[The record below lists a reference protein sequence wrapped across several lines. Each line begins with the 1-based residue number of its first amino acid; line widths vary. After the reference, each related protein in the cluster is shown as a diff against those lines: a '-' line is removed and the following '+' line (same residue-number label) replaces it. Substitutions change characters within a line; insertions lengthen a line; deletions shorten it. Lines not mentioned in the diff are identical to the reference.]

1 MKKLLLIVPML
12 VLMLA
17 ANAQTRK
24 VKEKDLKGTWK
35 LVIDIDKEDIV
46 DEMDEDDNVFARI
59 LVKSVV
65 GFVDDILE
73 EIDIWFEFQPNKELK
88 ITVNALGEEEVEYT
102 EWRINNRGQL
112 IIEDNDSFDSDDEYW
127 MFEGDVLVAF
137 DKDDNK
143 PEKQV
148 YLVNMD

>member
-1 MKKLLLIVPML
+1 MKKLLLIAPML

-73 EIDIWFEFQPNKELK
+73 EIDIWFEFQPNNELK

-102 EWRINNRGQL
+102 EWRINNKGQL
-112 IIEDNDSFDSDDEYW
+112 IIEDTDSFESDDEYW

>member
-1 MKKLLLIVPML
+1 MKKLLLIAPML

-73 EIDIWFEFQPNKELK
+73 EIDIWFEFQPNNELK

-102 EWRINNRGQL
+102 EWRINNKGQL
-112 IIEDNDSFDSDDEYW
+112 IIEDTDSFESDDEYW
-127 MFEGDVLVAF
+127 LFEGDVLVAF